1 MLTLP
6 GYEDA
11 AIRRRFPMSEDGWY
25 WTYWVGVIG
34 FGLACVFGYML
45 TV

>member
-1 MLTLP
+1 
-6 GYEDA
+6 
-11 AIRRRFPMSEDGWY
+11 MSEDGWY